1 MIISEY
7 AEGSSYNKYIELYN
21 GTAYDIDL
29 FDYEIWKITNGGSWP
44 EQTLSLNGILESGE
58 TYVIAHNSANSTI
71 TSSADLISGI
81 CSFNGD
87 DAVGL
92 GKI

>member
-1 MIISEY
+1 ME
-7 AEGSSYNKYIELYN
+7 
-21 GTAYDIDL
+21 DL
-29 FDYEIWKITNGGSWP
+29 AK

-71 TSSADLISGI
+71 TGSADLISGI

-87 DAVGL
+87 DAIGL
-92 GKI
+92 AKNLTEIILF